1 MDGGLFYRINIKFS
15 EPNRLSEGFRSRF
28 QRELDNNS
36 IYLGV
41 RFNPTNYNRS
51 AAINSLELANH
62 YIILANEFL
71 IDEYGEVDCCLR
83 ELQYSTDFM
92 KSIIDTETRTLMN
105 FAQNINFTS
114 KVIRDN
120 PAFLEKIRNTVAG

>member
-15 EPNRLSEGFRSRF
+15 EPNRLSENFRSRF

-51 AAINSLELANH
+51 AAINSLELANE
-62 YIILANEFL
+62 YLILANEFL

-105 FAQNINFTS
+105 FAQNINLAS
-114 KVIRDN
+114 KVTRDN